1 MQKKKKVKKKDRGGA
16 SLNANGQASKVAD
29 HTILNSASTDSPQRI
44 TRRGAKQRSVE
55 SLPPTS
61 AKRRGEVR
69 RGERE
74 KGEMGKRKG
83 ACVIHIYSTQ

>member
-69 RGERE
+69 REEGRKVRWERE
-74 KGEMGKRKG
+74 REL
-83 ACVIHIYSTQ
+83 V